1 MAARGTGLR
10 LLKGH
15 RPMTITRRS
24 LSLLPMLAAPG
35 AALAQGGTPS
45 GPIRVVLPQA
55 AGSSGDIILRSMAEI
70 MTRELGQPIVVENR
84 PGANGSIAANY
95 VKQQRPDG
103 QTLMLPGVSM
113 VAFNQHLYRNLPYDP
128 LRDFTYIAPVT
139 NTAFVVI
146 ASRQSGI
153 TTLRELVDRARAQP
167 DRITFSS
174 AGIANTT
181 HLAMEMLA
189 DRAGVR
195 MTHVP
200 YGGSPAAMTAVASG
214 QVDAMAAVL
223 GIALPL
229 IRGGQVVPLAV
240 VREARTP
247 VLPDVPTQAEAGVP
261 GPVIPGWFALV
272 GPAGLPEAAVAR
284 LNAATRTA
292 LQDPGVRARL
302 DAADL
307 EPLFST
313 AAELRQ
319 RLESESRIWGD
330 FIRARGLRLE

>member
-1 MAARGTGLR
+1 MMKL
-10 LLKGH
+10 
-15 RPMTITRRS
+15 TRRA
-24 LSLLPMLAAPG
+24 LPVLPLLAPRM
-35 AALAQGGTPS
+35 ASAQAWSPS
-45 GPIRVVLPQA
+45 GPIRVVMPQA

-70 MTRELGQPIVVENR
+70 MARELGQPIVVENR
-84 PGANGSIAANY
+84 PGANGSIAATY

-128 LRDFTYIAPVT
+128 LKDFTYIAPVT

-146 ASRQSGI
+146 ASKQSGF
-153 TTLRELVDRARAQP
+153 TTLRQMIDKARAEP
-167 DRITFSS
+167 EKLTFSS

-181 HLAMEMLA
+181 HLAMEMIA
-189 DRAGVR
+189 ERAGVK

-200 YGGSPAAMTAVASG
+200 FGGSPQAMTAVASG
-214 QVDAMAAVL
+214 QVDAMTAVL

-247 VLPDVPTQAEAGVP
+247 VLPDVPTQAEAGYP
-261 GPVIPGWFALV
+261 GPICPGWFALV
-272 GPAGLPEAAVAR
+272 GPAGMPDAAVQR

-292 LQDPGVRARL
+292 LMDPGVRARL

-313 AAELRQ
+313 AAELRA
-319 RLESESRIWGD
+319 RLEEESRVWGA
-330 FIRARGLRLE
+330 FIQARGLRLE

>member
-1 MAARGTGLR
+1 
-10 LLKGH
+10 
-15 RPMTITRRS
+15 MTITRRS
-24 LSLLPMLAAPG
+24 LPILPLLALPG
-35 AALAQGGTPS
+35 AAAAQAWAPS

-70 MTRELGQPIVVENR
+70 MARELGQPIVVENR

-113 VAFNQHLYRNLPYDP
+113 VAFNQHLYRNMSYDP

-153 TTLRELVDRARAQP
+153 TTLRQLVDRARAEP
-167 DRITFSS
+167 EKLTFSS

-200 YGGSPAAMTAVASG
+200 FGGSPQAMTAVASG
-214 QVDAMAAVL
+214 QVDCMTSVL
-223 GIALPL
+223 GISLPL

-272 GPAGLPEAAVAR
+272 GPAGMADAAVAR

-292 LQDPGVRARL
+292 LMDPSVRARL

-307 EPLFST
+307 EPLFSS
-313 AAELRQ
+313 AAELRA
-319 RLESESRIWGD
+319 RLEAESQVWGD
-330 FIRARGLRLE
+330 FIRARGLRID

>member
-1 MAARGTGLR
+1 MMLS
-10 LLKGH
+10 
-15 RPMTITRRS
+15 RRS
-24 LSLLPMLAAPG
+24 LATLPMLALPG
-35 AALAQGGTPS
+35 LAAAQSWSPS

-55 AGSSGDIILRSMAEI
+55 AGSSGDIILRSMAEV
-70 MTRELGQPIVVENR
+70 MARELGQPIVVENR
-84 PGANGSIAANY
+84 PGANGSIAASY

-113 VAFNQHLYRNLPYDP
+113 VAFNQHLYANLPFDP

-167 DRITFSS
+167 DRLTFSS

-189 DRAGVR
+189 DRAGVK

-200 YGGSPAAMTAVASG
+200 FGGSPQAMTAVAAG
-214 QVDAMAAVL
+214 QVDAMTAVL

-240 VREARTP
+240 VREARAP
-247 VLPDVPTQAEAGVP
+247 VLPEVPTQAEAGVP
-261 GPVIPGWFALV
+261 GPIIPGWFALV
-272 GPAGLPEAAVAR
+272 GPAGMPDAAVAR
-284 LNAATRTA
+284 INAATRAA
-292 LQDPGVRARL
+292 LLDPAVKARL

-307 EPLFST
+307 EALFST
-313 AAELRQ
+313 AAELRM
-319 RLESESRIWGD
+319 RLEEESRIWGD

>member
-1 MAARGTGLR
+1 M
-10 LLKGH
+10 
-15 RPMTITRRS
+15 
-24 LSLLPMLAAPG
+24 
-35 AALAQGGTPS
+35 
-45 GPIRVVLPQA
+45 LPQA
-55 AGSSGDIILRSMAEI
+55 AGSSGDIILRSMAEA
-70 MTRELGQPIVVENR
+70 MARELGQPIVVENR
-84 PGANGSIAANY
+84 PGANGSIAASY

-113 VAFNQHLYRNLPYDP
+113 VAFNQHLYANLPFDP

-167 DRITFSS
+167 DRLTFSS

-189 DRAGVR
+189 DRAGVK

-200 YGGSPAAMTAVASG
+200 FGGSPQAMTAVAAG
-214 QVDAMAAVL
+214 QVDAMTAVL

-240 VREARTP
+240 VRDARAP

-261 GPVIPGWFALV
+261 GPNHFWV
-272 GPAGLPEAAVAR
+272 
-284 LNAATRTA
+284 
-292 LQDPGVRARL
+292 VRAGRSGRHAGCRRGTTECR
-302 DAADL
+302 DARRAFGSRRQGAPHAADL

-313 AAELRQ
+313 AAELRA
-319 RLESESRIWGD
+319 RLEEESRIWGD

>member
-1 MAARGTGLR
+1 MNL
-10 LLKGH
+10 
-15 RPMTITRRS
+15 TRRA
-24 LSLLPMLAAPG
+24 LPILPLLAPRFAA
-35 AALAQGGTPS
+35 AQAWSPS

-55 AGSSGDIILRSMAEI
+55 AGSSGDIILRSMAEV
-70 MTRELGQPIVVENR
+70 MARELGQPIVVENR
-84 PGANGSIAANY
+84 PGANGSIAATY

-113 VAFNQHLYRNLPYDP
+113 VAFNQHLYRSLPYDP

-146 ASRQSGI
+146 ASRQSGF
-153 TTLRELVDRARAQP
+153 TTLRQMIDRARAEP
-167 DRITFSS
+167 ERLTFSS

-189 DRAGVR
+189 ERAGVR

-200 YGGSPAAMTAVASG
+200 FGGSPQAMTAVASG
-214 QVDAMAAVL
+214 QVDAMTAVL

-247 VLPDVPTQAEAGVP
+247 VLPDVPTQAEAGFP
-261 GPVIPGWFALV
+261 GPVVPGWFALV
-272 GPAGLPEAAVAR
+272 GSAGMADAAVAR
-284 LNAATRTA
+284 INAATRAA
-292 LQDPGVRARL
+292 LMDAGVRARL

-307 EPLFST
+307 EPLFGT
-313 AAELRQ
+313 AAELRA
-319 RLESESRIWGD
+319 RLEQDSEVWGA